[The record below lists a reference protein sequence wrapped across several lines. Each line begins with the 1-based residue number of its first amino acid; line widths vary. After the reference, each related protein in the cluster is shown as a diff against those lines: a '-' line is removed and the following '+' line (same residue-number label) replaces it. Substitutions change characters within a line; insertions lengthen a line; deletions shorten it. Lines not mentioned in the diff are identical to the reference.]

1 MSSAGIEEPPT
12 SAGFPTLEAE
22 VRFEVEM
29 SGGHSTADVASVI
42 QAIDDL
48 AVGGVWGALASGFA
62 EDQNEPAASVTR
74 SLRQATADAYER
86 SRVAECDVVASAM
99 IETALSG
106 HGYETSE
113 PDNWTLTIA
122 SAANQW
128 LKRELAERED
138 GLYEEVFSFAT
149 VEHVEHSSPL
159 VIIVVIAPVVG
170 VGGAAW
176 AVAKGIKW
184 VYNVR
189 KDRAG
194 ARREEAEARI
204 ARAKAALVEQAT
216 NELKD
221 SPELMAKVQE
231 VLIERLLPG
240 AEALITHPRI
250 ERVALSGEAT

>member
-12 SAGFPTLEAE
+12 SAGFPALEAE

-48 AVGGVWGALASGFA
+48 VVGGVWGALASGVS
-62 EDQNEPAASVTR
+62 DDTDEPGAS

-86 SRVAECDVVASAM
+86 SRVAECDVVAAAM

-106 HGYETSE
+106 RGYETTA
-113 PDNWTLTIA
+113 PDNWTLTTA
-122 SAANQW
+122 SATNQW

-149 VEHVEHSSPL
+149 VEHLEHSSPL
-159 VIIVVIAPVVG
+159 VIIIVIAPVIG

-176 AVAKGIKW
+176 GVAKGIKW

-189 KDRAG
+189 KDRA
-194 ARREEAEARI
+194 AAKREEAEARI
-204 ARAKAALVEQAT
+204 AGAKAALVEQAT

-250 ERVALSGEAT
+250 ERVALSGEAA

>member
-12 SAGFPTLEAE
+12 SAGFPALEAE

-29 SGGHSTADVASVI
+29 SGDHSTADVASVI

-48 AVGGVWGALASGFA
+48 AVGGVWGALAGG
-62 EDQNEPAASVTR
+62 ASDDPDGPGARVMH

-86 SRVAECDVVASAM
+86 SQVTECDMGAAAM

-106 HGYETSE
+106 RGYETTA
-113 PDNWTLTIA
+113 PDNWTLTTA
-122 SAANQW
+122 SATNQW

-149 VEHVEHSSPL
+149 VEHLEHSSPL
-159 VIIVVIAPVVG
+159 VVIIVIAPVVG

-176 AVAKGIKW
+176 GVAKGIKW

-189 KDRAG
+189 KDRA
-194 ARREEAEARI
+194 AAKREEAEARI
-204 ARAKAALVEQAT
+204 AGAKADLVEQAT

-221 SPELMAKVQE
+221 SPELMAKVQD

-250 ERVALSGEAT
+250 ERVALSGEAA